1 MYMKLLKCRKF
12 NVILL
17 ERLVFDQNISVY
29 VGKMLF
35 WGKSVNKSWF
45 QMIVR
50 SGLSPISAVDRTRK
64 LLGRSFCGVTG

>member
-1 MYMKLLKCRKF
+1 MYKYQYDISLQCDFLIKNLGFMNKDAVQAKF
-12 NVILL
+12 CEQIMWSS
-17 ERLVFDQNISVY
+17 DC
-29 VGKMLF
+29 
-35 WGKSVNKSWF
+35 